1 MYNSYCL
8 LSFLFIGASLYTM
21 FTCET
26 CTPFIEYKKS
36 LSPEQMQMY
45 QNVSR
50 ERVNLASQ
58 GLILGTILSI
68 FYLYIFKNTFDIF
81 TNSCAFTCIVLLTQ
95 YLYYMLMPKMSM
107 LPQLNTQE
115 QIEGWF
121 SVYKFMQYR
130 YHFGMLLGA
139 IGYFILAYVLTCY

>member
-1 MYNSYCL
+1 MHTSYCL

-26 CTPFIEYKKS
+26 CTPFIEYRKS
-36 LSPEQMQMY
+36 LTPEQIQMY
-45 QNVSR
+45 QNISR

-58 GLILGTILSI
+58 GLILGIILSF
-68 FYLYIFKNTFDIF
+68 FYLYFYKDTFNIFV
-81 TNSCAFTCIVLLTQ
+81 NSCAFTGIVLLTQ

-107 LPQLNTQE
+107 LPQLSTQE

-130 YHFGMLLGA
+130 YHLGMLLGV
-139 IGYFILAYVLTCY
+139 IGYFILAYVLSCD

>member
-1 MYNSYCL
+1 
-8 LSFLFIGASLYTM
+8 M

-50 ERVNLASQ
+50 ERINLASH

-81 TNSCAFTCIVLLTQ
+81 TNSCAFTGIVLLTQ

>member
-36 LSPEQMQMY
+36 LSPKQMQMY

-81 TNSCAFTCIVLLTQ
+81 TNSCAFTGIVLLTQ

-130 YHFGMLLGA
+130 YHFGMLLGT

>member
-36 LSPEQMQMY
+36 LSPKQMQMY

-81 TNSCAFTCIVLLTQ
+81 TNSCAFTGIVLLTQ